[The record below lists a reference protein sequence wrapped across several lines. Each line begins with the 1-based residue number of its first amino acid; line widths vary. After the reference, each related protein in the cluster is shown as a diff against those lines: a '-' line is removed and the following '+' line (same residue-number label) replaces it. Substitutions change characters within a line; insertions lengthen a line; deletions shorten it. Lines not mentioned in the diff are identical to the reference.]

1 MNFFKRYI
9 AMPPQ
14 YGLFPYVWLIFLL
27 FPIGYA
33 FPYQTVKQQAI
44 MGLIL
49 IFLVAYRNG
58 YVASRYRTFWI
69 ILQMVTSAILA
80 VIIQAFYLNIYT
92 AWVFGSI
99 PMRRRSFWRYYYAY
113 LLSLIIPAV
122 TLYWY
127 YGGHMGRDNLIG
139 LMVYGLFCIFSPFA
153 ASSIQRFNRKNRQL
167 TQTNQRLTDMIKQN
181 ERQRIARDLH
191 DNLGQSFSMITLKA
205 EYARKLLAKKPDAVP
220 EQLLE
225 IEQASRQ
232 NLKIVREIVA
242 GLRQVTVAEEL
253 INQERNL
260 SVAGIL
266 LLTKNEDQLEGIPQQ
281 NQQVL
286 AQCLHEAVT
295 NIICY
300 SQATECYVVFN
311 RTATTFQMQIEDNG
325 RGLKSEDQYKSHGI
339 VGMRERLETIDGELM
354 VDGRRGTQLTMT
366 VPLKMEGRA

>member
-1 MNFFKRYI
+1 
-9 AMPPQ
+9 
-14 YGLFPYVWLIFLL
+14 
-27 FPIGYA
+27 
-33 FPYQTVKQQAI
+33 
-44 MGLIL
+44 
-49 IFLVAYRNG
+49 
-58 YVASRYRTFWI
+58 
-69 ILQMVTSAILA
+69 
-80 VIIQAFYLNIYT
+80 
-92 AWVFGSI
+92 
-99 PMRRRSFWRYYYAY
+99 
-113 LLSLIIPAV
+113 
-122 TLYWY
+122 
-127 YGGHMGRDNLIG
+127 
-139 LMVYGLFCIFSPFA
+139 
-153 ASSIQRFNRKNRQL
+153 
-167 TQTNQRLTDMIKQN
+167 MIKQN

-232 NLKIVREIVA
+232 NLKMVREIVA

-295 NIICY
+295 NIIRY

-339 VGMRERLETIDGELM
+339 VGMRERLKTIDGELM
-354 VDGRRGTQLTMT
+354 VDGFRPG
-366 VPLKMEGRA
+366 

>member
-33 FPYQTVKQQAI
+33 FPYRTVKQQAI

-58 YVASRYRTFWI
+58 YVASRYRAFWI

-99 PMRRRSFWRYYYAY
+99 PMRRRSFWRYYCVY
-113 LLSLIIPAV
+113 LLSLIIPAA

-127 YGGHMGRDNLIG
+127 YGGHMGRDDLIG

-232 NLKIVREIVA
+232 NLKMVREIVA
-242 GLRQVTVAEEL
+242 GLRA
-253 INQERNL
+253 
-260 SVAGIL
+260 
-266 LLTKNEDQLEGIPQQ
+266 K
-281 NQQVL
+281 
-286 AQCLHEAVT
+286 
-295 NIICY
+295 
-300 SQATECYVVFN
+300 
-311 RTATTFQMQIEDNG
+311 
-325 RGLKSEDQYKSHGI
+325 
-339 VGMRERLETIDGELM
+339 
-354 VDGRRGTQLTMT
+354 
-366 VPLKMEGRA
+366 

>member
-58 YVASRYRTFWI
+58 YVASRYRAFWI

-99 PMRRRSFWRYYYAY
+99 PMRRRSFWRYYCVY
-113 LLSLIIPAV
+113 LLSLIIPAA

-127 YGGHMGRDNLIG
+127 YGGHMGRDDLIG

-153 ASSIQRFNRKNRQL
+153 ASSIQRFNRK
-167 TQTNQRLTDMIKQN
+167 
-181 ERQRIARDLH
+181 IA
-191 DNLGQSFSMITLKA
+191 N
-205 EYARKLLAKKPDAVP
+205 
-220 EQLLE
+220 
-225 IEQASRQ
+225 
-232 NLKIVREIVA
+232 
-242 GLRQVTVAEEL
+242 
-253 INQERNL
+253 
-260 SVAGIL
+260 
-266 LLTKNEDQLEGIPQQ
+266 
-281 NQQVL
+281 
-286 AQCLHEAVT
+286 
-295 NIICY
+295 
-300 SQATECYVVFN
+300 
-311 RTATTFQMQIEDNG
+311 
-325 RGLKSEDQYKSHGI
+325 
-339 VGMRERLETIDGELM
+339 
-354 VDGRRGTQLTMT
+354 
-366 VPLKMEGRA
+366 